1 MFGRNDFVENVK
13 SALAAVD
20 DIHLT
25 VGRLLAGYKLDEWHP
40 VSIREKLLDFFLVTY

>member
-20 DIHLT
+20 CDMGGISQ
-25 VGRLLAGYKLDEWHP
+25 LAEN
-40 VSIREKLLDFFLVTY
+40 V